1 MVNSITGLASITL
14 ASTLLL
20 STACQPANNENMETG
35 NETVVQSGTMNETL
49 SGASQ
54 VAGNTAAMDDAVIF
68 AILDEIND
76 SEEELGKLAA
86 ERAVNSEVRE
96 FARKMV
102 TAHEAMDKEAD
113 DLADRLNINPN
124 SAASDSLERANDVM
138 EDRLESMENG
148 AKFDMGYIN
157 SQVMAHEQSLQ
168 FIARAMNSTTN
179 SQISDL
185 LKRSEA
191 SVRSHLE
198 EAQKIQT
205 RLQQ

>member
-1 MVNSITGLASITL
+1 MVNSITRLASITL
-14 ASTLLL
+14 TSTLLL
-20 STACQPANNENMETG
+20 GTACQPANNENMETG

-49 SGASQ
+49 PGSSQ
-54 VAGNTAAMDDAVIF
+54 MAANNAAMDDAVIF

-138 EDRLESMENG
+138 EDRLESMEKG

-179 SQISDL
+179 SQVSDL

-191 SVRSHLE
+191 SVRTHLE